1 MECIVNIAIQWSF
14 LRKFLP
20 VRKECVE
27 KRNAGSVK
35 PNAIK
40 NLIPLHAGFLF

>member
-1 MECIVNIAIQWSF
+1 LSTLLFNGNS
-14 LRKFLP
+14 LKLLP

-35 PNAIK
+35 PTAIK
-40 NLIPLHAGFLF
+40 YLIPLHAGFLF